1 MFASS
6 AFPDLLHHA
15 GLWLKA
21 YLLVLTIMIAGAA
34 LERRWPADLLQS
46 RAGQRFNMMYAGLYL
61 MLAEA
66 VKPLTAV
73 ASVAIVNALGGGMV
87 VLVSRG
93 WGALA
98 SFVIVLLT
106 IDFLEY
112 AFHRLQHAWPPLWK
126 LHSLHHSA
134 SEFNVTV
141 TLRHHWLETLIKGC
155 LLYPL
160 VGVMFKVDPAIVGAT
175 ALVFMVGNYFA
186 HLNLRVDLGR
196 YGTWVNNP
204 QYHRL
209 HHSNRV
215 EHFDHNFTQLLPL
228 WDHLF
233 GTRWVPAKHEWPAT
247 GLDDGAEP
255 HSLLGA
261 LSWPLRSS
269 GARDGREARDV
280 PKAPKVPGVA
290 KAAKAPDVPRVRLA
304 GKPVAID
311 QEPK

>member
-1 MFASS
+1 MM
-6 AFPDLLHHA
+6 
-15 GLWLKA
+15 G
-21 YLLVLTIMIAGAA
+21 VGAL
-34 LERRWPADLLQS
+34 LERRWPATLLQS
-46 RAGQRFNMMYAGLYL
+46 RSGQRLNMAYAGLYL
-61 MLAEA
+61 ALVEA
-66 VKPLTAV
+66 VKPLTAA

-106 IDFLEY
+106 IDLLEY
-112 AFHRLQHAWPPLWK
+112 AFHRLQHTWPMLWK

-134 SEFNVTV
+134 VDFNVTV
-141 TLRHHWLETLIKGC
+141 TLRHHWSDALIKGC

-160 VGVMFKVDPAIVGAT
+160 VGVLFRVEPWIVGAT
-175 ALVFMVGNYFA
+175 SVVFMSGNYFA

-196 YGTWVNNP
+196 YVTWINNP

-209 HHSNRV
+209 HHSTRA

-233 GTRWVPAKHEWPAT
+233 GTLWVPAKHEWPAT
-247 GLDDGAEP
+247 GLDDGTQP

-261 LSWPLRSS
+261 ISWPLGVQVGR
-269 GARDGREARDV
+269 AVALGREPIALLD
-280 PKAPKVPGVA
+280 KETK
-290 KAAKAPDVPRVRLA
+290 
-304 GKPVAID
+304 
-311 QEPK
+311 

>member
-6 AFPDLLHHA
+6 AFADLLHHA
-15 GLWLKA
+15 GLWLRG
-21 YLLVLTIMIAGAA
+21 YLLVLAIMAVGAV
-34 LERRWPADLLQS
+34 LERRWPAELLQS
-46 RAGQRFNMMYAGLYL
+46 RAGQRFNVMYAGLYL
-61 MLAEA
+61 VLAEA
-66 VKPLTAV
+66 VKPLLAA

-87 VLVSRG
+87 VLVSHG

-112 AFHRLQHAWPPLWK
+112 AFHRLQHAWPLLWK

-134 SEFNVTV
+134 VEFNVTV
-141 TLRHHWLETLIKGC
+141 TLRHHWFEMLIKGC

-160 VGVMFKVDPAIVGAT
+160 VGVMFKVSPAIVGAT
-175 ALVFMVGNYFA
+175 SLVFMIGNYFA
-186 HLNLRVDLGR
+186 HLNLRIDLGR
-196 YGTWVNNP
+196 YSTWINNP

-215 EHFDHNFTQLLPL
+215 EHYDHNFTQLLPL

-233 GTRWVPAKHEWPAT
+233 GTRWVPSKHEWPAT
-247 GLDDGAEP
+247 GLADGAQP
-255 HSLLGA
+255 RSLLGA
-261 LSWPLRSS
+261 LSWPLRLP
-269 GARDGREARDV
+269 AGRGERF
-280 PKAPKVPGVA
+280 
-290 KAAKAPDVPRVRLA
+290 A
-304 GKPVAID
+304 GKPMAID

>member
-6 AFPDLLHHA
+6 PFSGLLHHA
-15 GLWLKA
+15 SLWLQA
-21 YLLVLTIMIAGAA
+21 YALVLAMMGVGAL
-34 LERRWPADLLQS
+34 LERRRPATLLQS
-46 RAGQRFNMMYAGLYL
+46 RSGQRLNMAYAGLYL
-61 MLAEA
+61 ALVEA
-66 VKPLTAV
+66 VKPLTAA

-106 IDFLEY
+106 IDLLEY
-112 AFHRLQHAWPPLWK
+112 AFHRLQHTWPMLWK

-134 SEFNVTV
+134 VDFNVTV
-141 TLRHHWLETLIKGC
+141 TLRHHWSDALIKGC

-160 VGVMFKVDPAIVGAT
+160 VGVLFRVEPWIVGAT
-175 ALVFMVGNYFA
+175 SVVFMSGNYFA

-196 YGTWVNNP
+196 YVTWINNP

-209 HHSNRV
+209 HHSTRA

-233 GTRWVPAKHEWPAT
+233 GTLWVPAKHEWPAT
-247 GLDDGAEP
+247 GLDDGTQP

-261 LSWPLRSS
+261 ISWPLGVQVGR
-269 GARDGREARDV
+269 AVALGREPIALLD
-280 PKAPKVPGVA
+280 KETK
-290 KAAKAPDVPRVRLA
+290 
-304 GKPVAID
+304 
-311 QEPK
+311 

>member
-6 AFPDLLHHA
+6 PFPDLLHYA
-15 GLWLKA
+15 GLWLRG
-21 YLLVLTIMIAGAA
+21 YLLVLALMAMGAV

-46 RAGQRFNMMYAGLYL
+46 RAGQRFNMTYAGIYIALT
-61 MLAEA
+61 EA
-66 VKPLTAV
+66 AKPLTA
-73 ASVAIVNALGGGMV
+73 AAGVAIVNALGGGMV

-93 WGALA
+93 WGAVA

-106 IDFLEY
+106 IDLLEY
-112 AFHRLQHAWPPLWK
+112 AFHRLQHTWPLLWK

-134 SEFNVTV
+134 VEFNVTV
-141 TLRHHWLETLIKGC
+141 TLRHHWFEFLIKGC

-160 VGVMFKVDPAIVGAT
+160 VGVMFKVEPWIVGAT
-175 ALVFMVGNYFA
+175 SLVFMFGNYFA

-196 YGTWVNNP
+196 YATWINNP

-209 HHSNRV
+209 HHSNRP

-233 GTRWVPAKHEWPAT
+233 GTRWVPEKHEWPAT
-247 GLDDGAEP
+247 GLAGGAQP

-261 LSWPLRSS
+261 LSWPLRLPA
-269 GARDGREARDV
+269 GRAAR
-280 PKAPKVPGVA
+280 
-290 KAAKAPDVPRVRLA
+290 A
-304 GKPVAID
+304 GSKPMAMD

>member
-1 MFASS
+1 MSARSIYARLMYEYLPGNLMFASS
-6 AFPDLLHHA
+6 AFADLLHHA
-15 GLWLKA
+15 GQWLRG
-21 YLLVLTIMIAGAA
+21 YLLVLAIMAVGAV

-46 RAGQRFNMMYAGLYL
+46 RAGQRFNMAYAGLYL
-61 MLAEA
+61 VFAEA
-66 VKPLTAV
+66 VRPLTAA

-87 VLVSRG
+87 VLVSHG

-112 AFHRLQHAWPPLWK
+112 AFHRLQHAWPLLWK

-134 SEFNVTV
+134 VEFNVTV
-141 TLRHHWLETLIKGC
+141 TFRHHWFEIVIKGC

-160 VGVMFKVDPAIVGAT
+160 VGVMFKVSPAIVGAT
-175 ALVFMVGNYFA
+175 SLIFMVGNYFA

-196 YGTWVNNP
+196 YGTWINNP

-233 GTRWVPAKHEWPAT
+233 GTRWVPARHEWPAT
-247 GLDDGAEP
+247 GLDDDAQP
-255 HSLLGA
+255 RSLLGA
-261 LSWPLRSS
+261 LSWPLRLPAAR
-269 GARDGREARDV
+269 GA
-280 PKAPKVPGVA
+280 
-290 KAAKAPDVPRVRLA
+290 RLA
-304 GKPVAID
+304 GKPMAID